1 MDILSKI
8 IKLFFGTKADN
19 DYKEIAPYVEKIK
32 AVYPTI
38 MKLSNDELRARS
50 AELSKMVTDYIAK
63 DEEEIVK
70 NNNRLEDPNT
80 SIKEKEQISKAID
93 VLEKQ
98 IDAKIEDKLKE
109 ILPEAFAIMKDTAR
123 RFAESDTVV
132 VTANDLLKPVDRW
145 W

>member
-70 NNNRLEDPNT
+70 NNKKTTR
-80 SIKEKEQISKAID
+80 
-93 VLEKQ
+93 
-98 IDAKIEDKLKE
+98 
-109 ILPEAFAIMKDTAR
+109 
-123 RFAESDTVV
+123 
-132 VTANDLLKPVDRW
+132 
-145 W
+145 